1 MWNSVGLNTD
11 HKIRGIEPKSVIKP
25 IGIFIVLQLQF
36 RISHMYGL
44 TTFHSF
50 VPSIFSRVPFCFSII
65 CIFIF
70 NRRRLQFNCY
80 FG

>member
-36 RISHMYGL
+36 RISHIYGVE
-44 TTFHSF
+44 TFQF
-50 VPSIFSRVPFCFSII
+50 AVPSIFSRVPFCFSII

-70 NRRRLQFNCY
+70 NKRMILFK
-80 FG
+80 